1 MNVISLKNGAWKFVF
16 ENVNDADIFASR
28 LQEIA
33 VECHNMVTE
42 KPEEGFEDY
51 QGDVSEMAITFAAK
65 RKMVGE
71 VGALPGEYFS
81 TVRELANYVE
91 SRDHARVKGM
101 KDSIKNLNDLLAFPL
116 DHCFCGEEY
125 TDYDAI
131 KAYKERTFELTGIHL
146 GDFEEEM
153 ER

>member
-1 MNVISLKNGAWKFVF
+1 MNFHIGDTVYFQEYWSKNFVEGTITELYDTGGMRCNNCYF
-16 ENVNDADIFASR
+16 VNQDGVRI
-28 LQEIA
+28 
-33 VECHNMVTE
+33 
-42 KPEEGFEDY
+42 G
-51 QGDVSEMAITFAAK
+51 
-65 RKMVGE
+65 KMVGT

-81 TVRELANYVE
+81 TVSELANYVE
-91 SRDHARVKGM
+91 SRDHARVKEM
-101 KDSIKNLNDLLAFPL
+101 KASIKNLNDLLAFPL

-125 TDYDAI
+125 TDEDAI